1 MLKELLYTGMG
12 GALLL
17 KEKVEEEL
25 KKLEEKG
32 KISTTDTKSFLES
45 LKTKGEEEEK
55 RLKEEIK
62 SAIREVIEEL
72 GIATKQDIEALKK

>member
-12 GALLL
+12 GALLM
-17 KEKVEEEL
+17 KEHVEEEL

-32 KISTTDTKSFLES
+32 KLKSDDSKTFLEK
-45 LKTKGEEEEK
+45 LKVRGEDEEK

-62 SAIREVIEEL
+62 SAIKEVIEEL
-72 GIATKQDIEALKK
+72 GLATKKDIEALKK